1 MTKCKTQ
8 YKKTIT
14 IIIIIK
20 IQDPTQVKEIKA
32 RVMEH
37 KFRSGLVKGIGKQF
51 CFKSGFKN
59 GDGGRSLDI

>member
-14 IIIIIK
+14 IIIIIIK

-32 RVMEH
+32 SVMEH
-37 KFRSGLVKGIGKQF
+37 RLKGIGK
-51 CFKSGFKN
+51 
-59 GDGGRSLDI
+59 